1 MISIRPI
8 ARRVGCLRAFARR
21 SSFAAKFGFTG
32 LFAKSPVADAS
43 SRISTPVRSKSLA
56 FSRTPPPR
64 APLLDD
70 LDAHAADRMSA
81 AVTAA
86 DRATSG
92 KHCAQCGTWLPRD
105 EYSKTSGKSRGIG
118 HAPPAWRMGCALNG
132 KWIGCWPRP
141 TTTETR
147 GRRRGAR
154 RGGSSGPRPRRGGAA
169 PAPAP
174 GPAPRP
180 PGLERRGVTAAPSS
194 LTEATTPSTHSTAP
208 APCVDPAAATFAIG
222 RAADEGP
229 ERQAAAQDTLRQI
242 QRESNRRR
250 GHRRCPGAPTPS
262 SASSTGAARRG
273 HRAEQEGRQGA
284 CGGARAPGPRAAAAR
299 GGANITR
306 GIYDRTRAPGRRGA
320 ADLKGARAPA
330 SWAEPPTRPSNPV
343 AAAAAPPPWQRA
355 PGPQV
360 GPPGFL

>member
-1 MISIRPI
+1 MRP
-8 ARRVGCLRAFARR
+8 
-21 SSFAAKFGFTG
+21 SSGLPGFSRKVPSRMLAVESDSCAIEIIG
-32 LFAKSPVADAS
+32 DS
-43 SRISTPVRSKSLA
+43 SRT
-56 FSRTPPPR
+56 TPR

-105 EYSKTSGKSRGIG
+105 EYSKNQRKKPGNWSCTPCVENGLR
-118 HAPPAWRMGCALNG
+118 AEREMDRMLAAADDNG
-132 KWIGCWPRP
+132 DARQ
-141 TTTETR
+141 E
-147 GRRRGAR
+147 AR
-154 RGGSSGPRPRRGGAA
+154 RKARREFRAAAAAPAPA

-194 LTEATTPSTHSTAP
+194 IAEATTPSTHSTAP
-208 APCVDPAAATFAIG
+208 APRVDPSAATFAIG
-222 RAADEGP
+222 RAADEG
-229 ERQAAAQDTLRQI
+229 QNAKQQLKILCDKFSASLTVAAVTDDVPRGSYAFECVVDGV
-242 QRESNRRR
+242 RR
-250 GHRRCPGAPTPS
+250 GVGT
-262 SASSTGAARRG
+262 ARSKKD
-273 HRAEQEGRQGA
+273 AKE
-284 CGGARAPGPRAAAAR
+284 RAAALALRALAR
-299 GGANITR
+299 QPPGAAPTSR
-306 GIYDRTRAPGRRGA
+306 EAYTDRTRAPGRRGA
-320 ADLKGARAPA
+320 ADLKGARGSGVLGGAA
-330 SWAEPPTRPSNPV
+330 NAAVEPV